1 MTISIYSVSSKT
13 FGNREVF
20 SVFSSHQNANKYV
33 NSLPDKSNIDIISE
47 TLKDQASIKENTVY
61 IASYTTSDDL
71 GQHIGIFA
79 DYYNAQNHCNK
90 FYSKEKFEIKNLI
103 IDDRV

>member
-13 FGNREVF
+13 FGNREVY
-20 SVFSSHQNANKYV
+20 SVFSSHQNADTYV
-33 NSLPDKSNIDIISE
+33 NSLSNKSNIDITNE
-47 TLKDQASIKENTVY
+47 TLMDQASIKENTVY

-79 DYYNAQNHCNK
+79 DYYNALNFCNK
-90 FYSKEKFEIKNLI
+90 YYSKEKIEIKNLI
-103 IDDRV
+103 IDDRI